1 MKKRL
6 IALTNGTGMG
16 GELIVFS
23 TNAPKE
29 RLQALE
35 KESCDVILNGGDM
48 EDVPLWYEVLE
59 KEGYVFSYEDSHS
72 NISVYGTSA
81 EWLEDKYLS
90 TKALK
95 RLMLPAGRRFVFRLT
110 CVWWA

>member
-35 KESCDVILNGGDM
+35 KESCDVFLNGGDM

-81 EWLEDKYLS
+81 EWLKEKYPDITEQYVIEDQPEL
-90 TKALK
+90 
-95 RLMLPAGRRFVFRLT
+95 
-110 CVWWA
+110 